1 MATVEKLQEH
11 LKNAKSN
18 LAQASKKE
26 SDAVEIRN
34 LKKKT
39 KRLARKASKIT
50 ATEKMTE
57 LKKKKKKDRKTT
69 SE

>member
-11 LKNAKSN
+11 LKKTQSS
-18 LAQASKKE
+18 LVEASKKD
-26 SDAVEIRN
+26 DAGEIRK
-34 LKKKT
+34 LKTKT

-50 ATEKMTE
+50 ATEKMAE

>member
-11 LKNAKSN
+11 LKKAKSN

-26 SDAVEIRN
+26 NDAVEIRS

-50 ATEKMTE
+50 ATEKMAE

>member
-11 LKNAKSN
+11 LKKTQSS
-18 LAQASKKE
+18 LAEASKK
-26 SDAVEIRN
+26 DVANDIRK

-50 ATEKMTE
+50 ATEKMAE